1 MPQGQNKKML
11 ECAELIIQD
20 YSDILIDKN
29 NQSYNWIGCTLKMI
43 CYED

>member
-1 MPQGQNKKML
+1 MPQDQNKKML

-20 YSDILIDKN
+20 YSNILIDKD
-29 NQSYNWIGCTLKMI
+29 SYNWIDCTLKMI